1 MASGRASQRRRR
13 QKTRTGWSRKVEG
26 RDGVGNDVAV
36 DGVVVVVIGEG
47 NAGKDGGRAGW
58 LRAGHSQG
66 WRSNKLKY
74 QHQYS
79 QQDKRV

>member
-1 MASGRASQRRRR
+1 MASGRASQRRRRRR

-26 RDGVGNDVAV
+26 RDGVGND
-36 DGVVVVVIGEG
+36 DGCVVVVIGEG

-74 QHQYS
+74 QHQFS

>member
-1 MASGRASQRRRR
+1 MASGRASQRRRHR

-36 DGVVVVVIGEG
+36 DGVVVAIGEG

-74 QHQYS
+74 QHQFS